1 MTEFDYINSFIKIL
15 KSEGNEIYKIS
26 VLRILLQCLRSF
38 KEIAD
43 NIIKNK
49 QIYLILESYINQE
62 DVVI

>member
-49 QIYLILESYINQE
+49 QIYLILESYINHE